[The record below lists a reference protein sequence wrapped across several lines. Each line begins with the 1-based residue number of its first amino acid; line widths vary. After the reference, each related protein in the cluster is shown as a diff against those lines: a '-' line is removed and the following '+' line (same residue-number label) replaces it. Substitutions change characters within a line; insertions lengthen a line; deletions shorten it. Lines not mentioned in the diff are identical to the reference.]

1 MTAEERKAV
10 PRSESTEFDTYA
22 PGYAAGMD
30 NKIKALLGECSDDFQ
45 EVKLNWLL
53 RAFPALRSAD
63 GKFKLLDYG
72 CGSAALLRLIA
83 GRGVRATLAGCDIS
97 AGMLAEGVRTWPR
110 EVTELPELVQQMG
123 AGAPFG
129 DATFDL
135 VVISAVLHHVPPAER
150 GVIYPELCRL
160 LQPGGHVVVFEHNP
174 LNPVTRFVVS
184 RTPIDRNAILL
195 RPGEVMRGLGSAGLV
210 ASATSYLM
218 FAPPRLRLGLDEALW
233 WLPLGAQYAVIARR
247 PLPEDVRST
256 AERRFELSDV
266 LRSDG
271 LWRLAASIRR
281 ARRRLPPAEDRQL
294 SSV

>member
-1 MTAEERKAV
+1 MTAEELKPV
-10 PRSESTEFDTYA
+10 PSSESTEFDTYA

-30 NKIKALLGECSDDFQ
+30 NKVKALLGECSDDFQ
-45 EVKLNWLL
+45 VVKLNWLL

-63 GKFKLLDYG
+63 GKFRLLDYG

-110 EVTELPELVQQMG
+110 EVAQLPELVQQVG
-123 AGAPFG
+123 ARAPFG

-150 GVIYPELCRL
+150 GAIYPELCRL
-160 LQPGGHVVVFEHNP
+160 LHPGGHVVVFEHNP

-195 RPGEVMRGLGSAGLV
+195 RAAEVVRGLTRVGFV
-210 ASATSYLM
+210 APVTSYLM
-218 FAPPRLRLGLDEALW
+218 FAPPKLRLGLDEAPW
-233 WLPLGAQYAVIARR
+233 WLPLGGQYAVTARR
-247 PLPEDVRST
+247 NSC
-256 AERRFELSDV
+256 
-266 LRSDG
+266 
-271 LWRLAASIRR
+271 
-281 ARRRLPPAEDRQL
+281 
-294 SSV
+294 